1 MPLSAEDVDV
11 TGFVTI
17 SFALVCMFLN
27 AGEDSNACTSSWK
40 DIEQSFPV
48 RAGSIRLFQ

>member
-17 SFALVCMFLN
+17 RSHWCMFLN

>member
-11 TGFVTI
+11 TGFVTT
-17 SFALVCMFLN
+17 SFALVYVLN
-27 AGEDSNACTSSWK
+27 AGEDSNAFTSSWK